1 MLSDEHTPSVLMAV
15 SPRAADR
22 IRRILHGFRLECPAS
37 LGELAQALRSSSFDV
52 VVVGSHFDGS
62 RALEASRM
70 VRWHAPQVPLAC
82 VRGAPFCNPLG
93 EATLA
98 AFRAAAEELGVDCFV
113 DVLQF
118 ADDDAGNAR
127 LRAMFDRLVF
137 VT

>member
-1 MLSDEHTPSVLMAV
+1 MLSGKHAPRVLMAV
-15 SPRAADR
+15 SPGAADR
-22 IRRILHGFRLECPAS
+22 IGRILHGFRLECSGS
-37 LGELAQALRSSSFDV
+37 LGELAQALRSSSFEV

-62 RALEASRM
+62 RAIEALKM
-70 VRWHAPQVPLAC
+70 VRWHAPQVPLVC

-127 LRAMFDRLVF
+127 LRTMFDRLVF

>member
-1 MLSDEHTPSVLMAV
+1 MLSDERRPRVLMAV

-22 IRRILHGFRLECPAS
+22 VGRILHGFRLECPAS
-37 LGELAQALRSSSFDV
+37 LGQLAHAVRCASFDLV
-52 VVVGSHFDGS
+52 IVGSHFDGS
-62 RALEASRM
+62 RALEALKM

-82 VRGAPFCNPLG
+82 VRAVPFCNPLG

-98 AFRAAAEELGVDCFV
+98 ALQGAAEELGIDCFV

-118 ADDDAGNAR
+118 PDDDAGNAR
-127 LRAMFDRLVF
+127 ARAIFERLVF

>member
-1 MLSDEHTPSVLMAV
+1 MLSDEHTPRVLMAV

-22 IRRILHGFRLECPAS
+22 IGRILHGFRLECPGS
-37 LGELAQALRSSSFDV
+37 LSELAQALHSSSFDV

-62 RALEASRM
+62 RAIEALKM

-113 DVLQF
+113 DVLRF